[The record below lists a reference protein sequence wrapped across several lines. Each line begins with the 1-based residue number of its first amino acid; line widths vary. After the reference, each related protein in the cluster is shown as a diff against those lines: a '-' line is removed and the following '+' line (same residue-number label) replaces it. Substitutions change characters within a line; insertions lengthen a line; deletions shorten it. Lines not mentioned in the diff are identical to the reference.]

1 MRLSKL
7 TLSLLF
13 STIATLAA
21 ALTDSQVQQMAMQ
34 EYKKGKSQTEIATTL
49 LKAGATTSQLQKM
62 RSQYKNS
69 QTLGNTSAAQSTVN
83 RSRTA
88 TADNATTQRVQGD
101 QLSAADINR
110 ASNMLEPRLKTPKD
124 SLAYLRR
131 VLEDKKAKKVFGH
144 NIFRNESLT
153 FEPNMNVAA
162 PAGYQLGAGD
172 QLIIDIYGASQK
184 TMECEVSPE
193 GRIVV
198 EGFGPIS
205 VSGMT
210 LEQANKRIGNLLG
223 ERFASSQIS
232 VTLGTTRS
240 IVVNVMG
247 EVAMPGTYTLS
258 AFASVFNAL
267 YMAGGVNNIG
277 SMRKVS
283 VYRNNKLESEIDV
296 YDYILNGQM
305 EGDIKLSDNDVI
317 IVGSYENLVAITG
330 KVRRPMYYEMKK
342 DETVATLLQYAG
354 GFAGDAYTQSVRLI
368 RKTGREFSAYNLS
381 EDQWSTFAL
390 ADGDSLSVDSVL
402 SRYTNTVELKGSVF
416 RPGMYSI
423 NEKVHSVRTLLDF
436 AEGVTEEAFTA
447 RAVMHRMKEDRT
459 LEVLA
464 IDLEKVMSGS
474 AADIEL
480 RENDVLFVPTKHEV
494 HADRIL
500 TIHGEV
506 MFPGVYRF
514 ADNTSVE
521 DLVLQAG
528 GLTDAATTVKIDV
541 ARRIV
546 NPQTLESDSTAVE
559 VFSIA
564 LKEDFKVDGDA
575 GFVLQPFDEVYVRRS
590 PVYMEQKN
598 VQVVG
603 EVMFPG
609 VYTLSQKEQSLSSL
623 MNICGGT
630 TDFAYA
636 KGACIIRRITQFD
649 QRQLKKINKYI
660 KKNEIDAKTLATLT
674 KQQIANLQI
683 EEEHDYQLAINLEK
697 AIKNP
702 GSVYDIALKEGDIV
716 MVPTVN
722 STVTIDG
729 NVMFPNTVSYETGH
743 KASYYIDL
751 AGGYGIRAKKRKAFV
766 IYANGSGQRAKKA
779 TIEPGCRVFVPTK
792 QDPNTAATAMWLSIG
807 TSTATIAAL
816 IINALN

>member
-464 IDLEKVMSGS
+464 IDLEKVMNGS

-494 HADRIL
+494 HADRTL
-500 TIHGEV
+500 TIH
-506 MFPGVYRF
+506 
-514 ADNTSVE
+514 
-521 DLVLQAG
+521 
-528 GLTDAATTVKIDV
+528 
-541 ARRIV
+541 
-546 NPQTLESDSTAVE
+546 
-559 VFSIA
+559 
-564 LKEDFKVDGDA
+564 
-575 GFVLQPFDEVYVRRS
+575 
-590 PVYMEQKN
+590 
-598 VQVVG
+598 G